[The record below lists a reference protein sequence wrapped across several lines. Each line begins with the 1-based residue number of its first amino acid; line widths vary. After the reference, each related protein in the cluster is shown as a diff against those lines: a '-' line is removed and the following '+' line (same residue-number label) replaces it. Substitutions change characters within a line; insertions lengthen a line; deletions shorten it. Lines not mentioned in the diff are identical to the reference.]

1 MRTASCLTLLAIGAI
16 LTFAVTGHPSFL
28 NLQVAGLVI
37 MATGVAGLF
46 LPRRGS
52 GWLRRRTVLRKGT
65 RGPVAGE
72 AGETRYPPSIMLNP
86 GALPSDQPG
95 TFAGHEAGPP
105 TIPEVPGEDLAAERE
120 SPVIASAPCLRG
132 RGGVHRG
139 VILRSSGRRARQ

>member
-37 MATGVAGLF
+37 MAAGVAGLF

-65 RGPVAGE
+65 RGPVVGE
-72 AGETRYPPSIMLNP
+72 AGEPAIPRTSCSTPEPSPATNRGPSPTTSQAPPP
-86 GALPSDQPG
+86 
-95 TFAGHEAGPP
+95 FP
-105 TIPEVPGEDLAAERE
+105 TCP
-120 SPVIASAPCLRG
+120 
-132 RGGVHRG
+132 H
-139 VILRSSGRRARQ
+139 

>member
-52 GWLRRRTVLRKGT
+52 GWLRRRTVLRKGP
-65 RGPVAGE
+65 RGPGVGE
-72 AGETRYPPSIMLNP
+72 AGETRYPPYIMLNP
-86 GALPSDQPG
+86 GALPGDQPG
-95 TFAGHEAGPP
+95 TFAEHEAGPP
-105 TIPEVPGEDLAAERE
+105 PIPEVPGEDQAAEQIGRASCRE
-120 SPVIASAPCLRG
+120 
-132 RGGVHRG
+132 
-139 VILRSSGRRARQ
+139 